1 MLALHVSQIVPPWTA
16 LFEESGARFVPLFPN
31 LLQDLYTFLYVP
43 AAYLQSA
50 LLPSTWLSWMPWR
63 VELAATLIL
72 VASLAYHRL
81 HLVYRFF
88 FVYLAADAIE
98 TIAALIFHEN
108 RRIYSEIYF
117 AGQGIRMLL
126 AVFVVLE
133 IYRIA
138 LAGQP
143 ALARYGKTTVSYVL
157 ATAAVVAVA
166 GFWIDQDS
174 GPGRDAG
181 VRRFVTFERT
191 MDAWMLLFLLMISAF
206 MIWFPVRLKRNN
218 FLYIGGFVIYFL
230 ARSLGLLFSN
240 IAPLLISKL
249 DNWMVATQIMCL
261 ILWTIALQPA
271 GEKISMEVGHRWDPE
286 AAGRL
291 KDQLSAINA
300 ALLRMSR
307 R

>member
-1 MLALHVSQIVPPWTA
+1 
-16 LFEESGARFVPLFPN
+16 VPLFLNTP
-31 LLQDLYTFLYVP
+31 LDLYTFLYVP
-43 AAYLQSA
+43 AAFLQSS
-50 LLPSTWLSWMPWR
+50 LLPSTWLSWMPWW

-81 HLVYRFF
+81 HLLYRFF
-88 FVYLAADAIE
+88 FAYLAADAIE
-98 TIAALIFHEN
+98 TTAALIFHDD
-108 RRIYSEIYF
+108 RRIYGEVYF

-157 ATAAVVAVA
+157 GTAAVVAVA

-174 GPGRDAG
+174 GGRDAG
-181 VRRFVTFERT
+181 VRHFVTFERT
-191 MDAWMLLFLLMISAF
+191 MDAWMLLFLLMISVF
-206 MIWFPVRLKRNN
+206 MVWFPVRLKRNN

-240 IAPLLISKL
+240 IAPALISKL

-271 GEKISMEVGHRWDPE
+271 GERVTLEVGHRWDPE